1 MHMAGG
7 AAASFSQR
15 KRSSGHGASA
25 VHVSYCCCLCCQ
37 GWQTPSVGRQD
48 ALQPECNVPIE
59 WPAQKEPKPFLAPEP
74 AGMTRSTLK
83 RTVLDSGLRTQA
95 GEQKGACMSHILV
108 PAPRCGC
115 RRQHTG
121 KWHAGVKC
129 SACFVKCIATTGSQS
144 VDLASQAALQRQA
157 GVTSF
162 VWLAG
167 PGHQSLTGTGQ

>member
-7 AAASFSQR
+7 AAASYSQR

-25 VHVSYCCCLCCQ
+25 AHASYCCCLCCQ
-37 GWQTPSVGRQD
+37 GFRGSQD
-48 ALQPECNVPIE
+48 ALQPKCNSTFD

-115 RRQHTG
+115 RRQAACRQMARGREMQRLFREMHRNNWLSKCGPG
-121 KWHAGVKC
+121 KPSC
-129 SACFVKCIATTGSQS
+129 SAK
-144 VDLASQAALQRQA
+144 A
-157 GVTSF
+157 GGCNIVR
-162 VWLAG
+162 VVAG